1 MSDFPLGTVVERG
14 LAAHGARMSGF
25 ALPKAVG

>member
-14 LAAHGARMSGF
+14 LAAHGGRMRGF
-25 ALPKAVG
+25 ALLEGVG